1 MFDLA
6 RNKYLEY
13 AHSEWILAL
22 DCDERMYE
30 RDLIR
35 IKKVTDED
43 KDSNGFFIPSFQY
56 YGNGQNALF
65 FISRLYRKQEGIFV
79 ETRRY
84 ICSICISLL
93 CAEKI

>member
-1 MFDLA
+1 MSLAVCVLAKNEEKRIADCIRPALRHANEVIVVDNGSEDRTVQIAKELGATVLFSDDLFDLA

-35 IKKVTDED
+35 IK
-43 KDSNGFFIPSFQY
+43 
-56 YGNGQNALF
+56 
-65 FISRLYRKQEGIFV
+65 R
-79 ETRRY
+79 
-84 ICSICISLL
+84 
-93 CAEKI
+93 

>member
-43 KDSNGFFIPSFQY
+43 KDSNGFLYLHFSIMVMDNMLFSLFQ
-56 YGNGQNALF
+56 GCIENKKEFLW
-65 FISRLYRKQEGIFV
+65 RREGTYAVFV
-79 ETRRY
+79 
-84 ICSICISLL
+84 
-93 CAEKI
+93 